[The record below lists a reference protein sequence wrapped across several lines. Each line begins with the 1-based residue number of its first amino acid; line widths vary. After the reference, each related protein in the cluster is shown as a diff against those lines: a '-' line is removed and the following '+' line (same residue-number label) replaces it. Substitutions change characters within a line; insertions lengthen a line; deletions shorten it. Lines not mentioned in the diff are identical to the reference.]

1 MKIIL
6 VSHGKLAKGMK
17 NTVEM
22 IAGNQDNLE
31 AYEAYKNGTSD
42 DSFIGDIKNSL
53 ENSLDKVGDER
64 AVIIT
69 DVLGGSVN
77 NEMTQLL
84 KDHQNLTVLTGMNLP
99 LVITLVTTADSG
111 LTQESIEEAINEG
124 QKGVL
129 SINKLMTE
137 DDDEG
142 DLL

>member
-1 MKIIL
+1 VKIIL

-53 ENSLDKVGDER
+53 DKVGDQK

>member
-17 NTVEM
+17 DTVEM
-22 IAGNQDNLE
+22 IAGRQDNLE

-42 DSFIGDIKNSL
+42 DSFIGDIKH
-53 ENSLDKVGDER
+53 SLDKDSNES

-84 KDHQNLTVLTGMNLP
+84 KDHHNLTVLTGMNLP

-111 LTQESIEEAINEG
+111 LTQEDILEAINEG

-137 DDDEG
+137 EDDEG

>member
-53 ENSLDKVGDER
+53 DKVGDQK

-69 DVLGGSVN
+69 EVLGGSVN

-99 LVITLVTTADSG
+99 LVITLVTTADSS

>member
-1 MKIIL
+1 VKIIL

-17 NTVEM
+17 DTVEM
-22 IAGNQDNLE
+22 IAGRQDNLE

-42 DSFIGDIKNSL
+42 DSFIGDIKH
-53 ENSLDKVGDER
+53 SLDKDSNES

-84 KDHQNLTVLTGMNLP
+84 KDHHNLTVLTGMNLP

-111 LTQESIEEAINEG
+111 LTQEDILEAINEG

-137 DDDEG
+137 EDDEG

>member
-17 NTVEM
+17 DTVEM
-22 IAGNQDNLE
+22 IAGKQDNLE
-31 AYEAYKNGTSD
+31 AYEAYGSGSD
-42 DSFIGDIKNSL
+42 DEGFITEVKQSVAASK
-53 ENSLDKVGDER
+53 EDKVI
-64 AVIIT
+64 VVT

-77 NEMTQLL
+77 NEMIQLL
-84 KDHQNLTVLTGMNLP
+84 KDHHNLTLLTGMNLP
-99 LVITLVTTADSG
+99 LIITLVTTVNAQDNEDAI
-111 LTQESIEEAINEG
+111 LEAIAEG

-129 SINKLMTE
+129 SVNKLMSE

>member
-42 DSFIGDIKNSL
+42 DSFIGDIK
-53 ENSLDKVGDER
+53 NSLDKVGDER

>member
-53 ENSLDKVGDER
+53 DKVGDQK

-137 DDDEG
+137 DDEEG

>member
-6 VSHGKLAKGMK
+6 VSHGKLAEGMK
-17 NTVEM
+17 DTVEM
-22 IAGNQDNLE
+22 ITGKQKNFE

-42 DSFIGDIKNSL
+42 DSFIGEIKNSI
-53 ENSLDKVGDER
+53 DKDSEES
-64 AVIIT
+64 AVVIT

-84 KDHQNLTVLTGMNLP
+84 QDHEKLTVLTGMNLP
-99 LVITLVTTADSG
+99 LVITLVTTANSD
-111 LTQESIEEAINEG
+111 LTQEDIEEAINQG

>member
-1 MKIIL
+1 MKIVL

-42 DSFIGDIKNSL
+42 DSFIGDIK
-53 ENSLDKVGDER
+53 NSLDKVGDER